1 MAQNSS
7 EASDGG
13 GRRVDVIPSLL
24 AGEVTDM
31 QGSWVGGPAKAT
43 GQGSQ
48 RSLGLQVGTGRRE
61 EAVSDRRDR

>member
-43 GQGSQ
+43 
-48 RSLGLQVGTGRRE
+48 RSGLSKKIPRAASGNRE
-61 EAVSDRRDR
+61 EGGGCDRRDR